1 MKRKNIIDIPL
12 LVKYDVLNTEDWR
25 ADKMILDTRLT
36 MKQVRLIKGYSQQE
50 LAEML
55 GVHKQ
60 TVGKW
65 ERNANDMPLGKVKK
79 FAEIVQMEMDQI
91 EFVV

>member
-1 MKRKNIIDIPL
+1 
-12 LVKYDVLNTEDWR
+12 
-25 ADKMILDTRLT
+25 MINNAKLT

-50 LAEML
+50 LGEML

-65 ERNANDMPLGKVKK
+65 ERDANDMPLGKVKK
-79 FAEIVQMEMDQI
+79 FAEIVQMEMDEI
-91 EFVV
+91 NFVV